1 MADGTLSPVASA
13 VLPPHAAAWDGAR
26 GDHHPQRRRSRQR
39 PGQRLLEAVV
49 PGREPDQ
56 VEVVFEYAE
65 GQFLGVSI
73 RDRASGAELVYLNTD
88 DLREREAAP
97 GLLLERQG

>member
-1 MADGTLSPVASA
+1 MAEGTVSAVASA

-26 GDHHPQRRRSRQR
+26 SDHHPQRRRSRQR

-56 VEVVFEYAE
+56 VDVVFEYAD
-65 GQFLGVSI
+65 GQFHGVSI
-73 RDRASGAELVYLNTD
+73 RDRASGAEIVYLNTE
-88 DLREREAAP
+88 DLRQHEGAP

>member
-1 MADGTLSPVASA
+1 MADATVTSVTAA

-26 GDHHPQRRRSRQR
+26 SDHQPQRRRSRQR
-39 PGQRLLEAVV
+39 PGQRLLEAIV

-56 VEVVFEYAE
+56 VDVVFEYAD
-65 GQFLGVSI
+65 GQFHGVSI
-73 RDRASGAELVYLNTD
+73 RDRMSGQEIAYLNTD
-88 DLREREAAP
+88 ELRAQESAP